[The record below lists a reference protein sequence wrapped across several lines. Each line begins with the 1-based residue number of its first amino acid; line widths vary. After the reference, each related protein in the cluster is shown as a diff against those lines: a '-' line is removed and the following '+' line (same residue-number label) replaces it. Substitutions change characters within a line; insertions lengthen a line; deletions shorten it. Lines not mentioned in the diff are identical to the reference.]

1 MQIDWTETST
11 ELAEH
16 AAAIIAALLEAKSDA
31 AIALPTGNTPL
42 GLYRHLAE
50 LQRAGRLSCDGARL
64 FNLDEFTGKSK
75 NDPRS
80 YGAFLWQHLL
90 QPLAI
95 KPGQV
100 RLLRGD
106 APDVEAEC
114 RHFDQAIAAAG
125 GLDLA
130 VLGLGSNGHV
140 AFNEP
145 GSDWDSITREVVLAD
160 TTRQAQHGLFDT
172 DADVPRR
179 GLTMGLRTIRE
190 ARAIL
195 LLVSGSSKAD
205 ALAAFL
211 RGRPDKNWP
220 VTALLGHPNLA
231 IVADG
236 RLNPNAAMA
245 TSPSRSVNKI
255 QQ

>member
-1 MQIDWTETST
+1 MQLDWTDKSS
-11 ELAEH
+11 ELAAC
-16 AAAIIAALLEAKSDA
+16 AAGIMTALLERKPDA

-50 LQRAGRLSCDGARL
+50 LQRAGRLSCGRAKF
-64 FNLDEFTGKSK
+64 FNLDEFVGKSK
-75 NDPRS
+75 DDLRS
-80 YGAFLWQHLL
+80 YGAFLWQHLFH
-90 QPLAI
+90 PLAI
-95 KPGQV
+95 DPRQV

-106 APDVEAEC
+106 APDLAAEC
-114 RHFDQAIAAAG
+114 RHFDQAVAAAG

-130 VLGLGSNGHV
+130 VLGLGANGHV

-145 GSDWDSITREVVLAD
+145 GSDWDSMTRQVVLAD
-160 TTRQAQHGLFDT
+160 ATRQAQHDLFDT
-172 DADVPRR
+172 EADVPRD

-195 LLVSGSSKAD
+195 LLVSGSSKAN

-220 VTALLGHPNLA
+220 VTALLDHPNLA
-231 IVADG
+231 IVAD
-236 RLNPNAAMA
+236 RKLNPNAAMA
-245 TSPSRSVNKI
+245 TSLSRSV
-255 QQ
+255 Q